1 MSTFPVTIG
10 GETFRSS
17 SFAGLGYYAAYPS
30 LLKAFEREVASSV
43 ATSVRILA
51 DIAPMDQVLSLR
63 LPGGMTLMSHQLLV
77 FTGANSGGRF
87 VGRVLSYNSLNG
99 DLVMQ
104 VVLVM
109 NQSPDTEWLVGIMP
123 GANVANEGDAG
134 GSGMRTSKASNAIR
148 SPLGIPSQS
157 FLQFHDDFLSPG
169 LSGQWASFNAPSIS
183 FPVGTQWDGTGTEPT
198 VSYVHLESAS
208 AGTPTSIRTRLQTS
222 GGISRLLIR
231 FRCDLPPYG
240 DPTDQAFMRISMVN
254 LDTFEYWWVYFDNT
268 MFNEYR
274 IEGPGIFQGTSVP
287 LTNDWVE
294 LEVVGDPALNDITFS
309 MDGSQVYS
317 GSGAIAPG
325 TVELDIMV
333 YKDASSTGPLD
344 PSVDVDY
351 VHFESTV

>member
-43 ATSVRILA
+43 STSVRILA
-51 DIAPMDQVLSLR
+51 NIAPMDQVLSLR
-63 LPGGMTLMSHQLLV
+63 LPGGMNLVSHQLLV

-87 VGRVLSYNSLNG
+87 VGRVLSYNQTDGNL
-99 DLVMQ
+99 LMQ

-109 NQSPDTEWLVGIMP
+109 DQSPDTEWLVGIMP
-123 GANVANEGDAG
+123 GANVANEGAAN

-148 SPLGIPSQS
+148 ALLGIPCQS

-169 LSGQWASFNAPSIS
+169 LSGQWTGGNAPGIS

-198 VSYVHLESAS
+198 VSYVHLESAAQGAMTNIWTYLQIS
-208 AGTPTSIRTRLQTS
+208 SGVDRLVV
-222 GGISRLLIR
+222 R
-231 FRCDLPPYG
+231 FRCDLPAYG
-240 DPTDQAFMRISMVN
+240 DPTN
-254 LDTFEYWWVYFDNT
+254 LAYMDIYMINPNTSDSWQVYFDNGAA
-268 MFNEYR
+268 NEYMLT
-274 IEGPGIFQGTSVP
+274 GNVPGSQGTGVP

-294 LEVVGDPALNDITFS
+294 LEVVRNPALNNTTFS
-309 MDGSQVYS
+309 MDGFQVHS
-317 GSGAIAPG
+317 GPGVIAPG
-325 TVELDIMV
+325 PVELGIRV
-333 YKDASSTGPLD
+333 YKTTGSFD